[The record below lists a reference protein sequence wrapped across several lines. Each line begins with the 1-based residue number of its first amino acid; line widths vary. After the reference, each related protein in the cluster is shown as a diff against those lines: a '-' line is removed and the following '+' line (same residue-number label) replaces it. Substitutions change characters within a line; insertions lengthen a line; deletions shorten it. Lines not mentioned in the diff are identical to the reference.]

1 MDVIKSMPAPG
12 VASDKLAQ
20 RLRIRLSVYFALATC
35 LAGLTLSG
43 NPDTEMLPVIACFF
57 AVVGLVFVDW
67 LGWFALPQVAA
78 YGSLGLIALYSVT
91 RFLDQG
97 ISVADDMQMV
107 LVAELLVLVQAVLMM
122 QAKNRRIY
130 EQLAIFCLLE
140 LVVSAIFNDA
150 ISFGLLLLPLGVIGA
165 AALALLQTQAV
176 IEDAFIDSP
185 PPSRRRAKA
194 SPPVARMLAHDSAGS
209 ADAFRRSAL
218 ILPRVTTAVLTP
230 AVFLVS
236 LLFFYGLPRTN
247 PTAQAGSGGRALV
260 GFSESIRLGQIGRML
275 QSDAPALKI
284 ELRDRLSGEPY
295 TSVGRLYLRG
305 TVLEDYRPNPEMA
318 GSWSAIPT
326 SQSSWQRIFPS
337 LSKRE
342 LAEGLA
348 DDIRV
353 RITAEATNS
362 PALFSLP
369 PYHDLET
376 GRGLAHH
383 HGRWLIRR
391 GQSLNSVR
399 SDRMEYQF
407 GSTAFRG
414 GRQTRMLPY
423 VPFRGEG
430 LGEFPLDGH
439 GLGATSKPPY
449 SGKGSPFD
457 DFYVRRCMNVDLS
470 WTPAAKR
477 LSDALVV
484 GQTLDPL
491 EVAIAVEKFLVSS
504 GNYQY
509 TLDLSG
515 RNAPGAD
522 PIEEFLTVHRRG
534 TCQHFA
540 SAMALMLRCQ
550 GIPARL
556 VVGFSTNEFNSLGG
570 FYVARQLH
578 AHAWVE
584 ALLDAKWLRPEDLG
598 GSRPTQVAEAH
609 WVRFDPTP
617 GGGGVERPEGGA
629 ISEML
634 DLAHSIWTD
643 YVVQRGSRLSAS
655 EDFAGKELEATPYRR
670 WVERFESGLTAAAE
684 SAPATTFKR
693 AVERFSWS
701 GALAGVVIGCLLI
714 GLWQIRWGGLDWRAL
729 LGRGQQ
735 RSELMLPREPFFRET
750 LKLLE
755 RAGVH
760 RSASQTPLEV
770 TVQGALALRLR
781 GGPDLEQPL
790 RLLTEAFYHRRFGA
804 ADGFATLAI
813 PPQSAAIEAALSDVR
828 EAVEGLESQDR
839 NPSDPTERI

>member
-1 MDVIKSMPAPG
+1 MEVGSTISSPKG
-12 VASDKLAQ
+12 ASERLAK
-20 RLRIRLSVYFALATC
+20 RLRTRLSICFALATC

-57 AVVGLVFVDW
+57 AVVGLVFVDL
-67 LGWFALPQVAA
+67 LGWFALPQIAA

-176 IEDAFIDSP
+176 IEDAFTGSSPQARRWAKTP
-185 PPSRRRAKA
+185 PPVSLL
-194 SPPVARMLAHDSAGS
+194 SHDSAGS
-209 ADAFRRSAL
+209 IDSFRRSGL
-218 ILPRVTTAVLTP
+218 VLPRVTTAVLTP

-247 PTAQAGSGGRALV
+247 PTAQAGSGGRVLV

-284 ELRDRLSGEPY
+284 ELRDRQSGESY

-305 TVLEDYRPNPEMA
+305 AVLEDYRLNPEMPGA
-318 GSWSAIPT
+318 WSAIPT
-326 SQSSWQRIFPS
+326 SQASWQRVFPS
-337 LSKRE
+337 LSE
-342 LAEGLA
+342 SDLAEGLA

-353 RITAEATNS
+353 RVTAEAANS
-362 PALFSLP
+362 PALFALA
-369 PYHDLET
+369 PYHDLEA

-391 GQSLNSVR
+391 RQSLATVR

-414 GRQTRMLPY
+414 GRQTRMVPY
-423 VPFRGEG
+423 IPFRGEG
-430 LGEFPLDGH
+430 LGELPLDASGF
-439 GLGATSKPPY
+439 GSGSVSSFFEKPALP
-449 SGKGSPFD
+449 D
-457 DFYVRRCMNVDLS
+457 DFYIRRCVDVDLT
-470 WTPAAKR
+470 WVPAAKR
-477 LSDALVV
+477 LSDSLVE
-484 GQTLDPL
+484 GQRLDPL
-491 EVAIAVEKFLVSS
+491 GVALAVEKFLVSS

-540 SAMALMLRCQ
+540 SAMALMLRSQ
-550 GIPARL
+550 GIPTRL
-556 VVGFSTNEFNSLGG
+556 VVGYSTNEFNSLGG

-584 ALLDAKWLRPEDLG
+584 ALIDRKWLRPEDLG
-598 GSRPTQVAEAH
+598 GSRPTQAADAY

-629 ISEML
+629 FSEML
-634 DLAHSIWTD
+634 DLAHSIWAD
-643 YVVQRGSRLSAS
+643 YVVQRGSRIATS
-655 EDFAGKELEATPYRR
+655 EDLGGEELEATPYRR
-670 WVERFESGLTAAAE
+670 WIERFEASLTAAGE
-684 SAPATTFKR
+684 SAPVIAFKR
-693 AVERFSWS
+693 AVERFSWA
-701 GALAGVVIGCLLI
+701 GALAGVAIGCLLI
-714 GLWQIRWGGLDWRAL
+714 GLWQVRWGGLEWRSL
-729 LGRGQQ
+729 LGRRPR
-735 RSELMLPREPFFRET
+735 RSALSLPREPFFLET
-750 LKLLE
+750 LRLLE

-760 RSASQTPLEV
+760 RRANQTPLEL
-770 TVQGALALRLR
+770 TVQGANALRRR
-781 GGPDLEQPL
+781 GGPDLEPPL
-790 RLLTEAFYHRRFGA
+790 RLLTEAFYHRRFGV
-804 ADGFATLAI
+804 ADGLTIEATA
-813 PPQSAAIEAALSDVR
+813 PQSADIDAALSDVR
-828 EAVEGLESQDR
+828 EAIDRLETQARD
-839 NPSDPTERI
+839 PSAPIERS

>member
-1 MDVIKSMPAPG
+1 METVNPIPYPG
-12 VASDKLAQ
+12 GASDKLAK

-57 AVVGLVFVDW
+57 AVIGLVFVDL

-185 PPSRRRAKA
+185 PPTRRRTKA
-194 SPPVARMLAHDSAGS
+194 APAVRMFARDSSGS
-209 ADAFRRSAL
+209 ADSFRRSGL

-230 AVFLVS
+230 AVFFVS

-305 TVLEDYRPNPEMA
+305 AVLEDYRPNPEMA

-326 SQSSWQRIFPS
+326 SQSSWHRVFPA
-337 LSKRE
+337 LSERE
-342 LAEGLA
+342 LAEGVA

-362 PALFSLP
+362 PSLFAIA

-383 HGRWLIRR
+383 PGRWLIRR
-391 GQSLNSVR
+391 RQSLNSVR

-423 VPFRGEG
+423 VPFRGED
-430 LGEFPLDGH
+430 LGEFPLDGN
-439 GLGATSKPPY
+439 GFGSASKPLFLDKR
-449 SGKGSPFD
+449 SLFD
-457 DFYVRRCMNVDLS
+457 DFYVRRCMDVDLA

-477 LSDALVV
+477 LSDALVE

-491 EVAIAVEKFLVSS
+491 GVALAVEKFLVSS

-515 RNAPGAD
+515 RNVPGAD

-540 SAMALMLRCQ
+540 SAMTLMLRCQ

-584 ALLDAKWLRPEDLG
+584 ALLDAKSLRPEDLG
-598 GSRPTQVAEAH
+598 GARPTQMADAH

-629 ISEML
+629 LSEML
-634 DLAHSIWTD
+634 DLAHSIWAD
-643 YVVQRGSRLSAS
+643 YVVQRGSRVSAS
-655 EDFAGKELEATPYRR
+655 EDFVGKELEATPYRR
-670 WVERFESGLTAAAE
+670 WIERFEAGLTAAAE
-684 SAPATTFKR
+684 SSPATSFKR
-693 AVERFSWS
+693 AVERFSWL
-701 GALAGVVIGCLLI
+701 GALGGVVIGCLLI
-714 GLWQIRWGGLDWRAL
+714 GLWQIRWGGLDWRSL
-729 LGRGQQ
+729 LGRGPQ
-735 RSELMLPREPFFRET
+735 RSALALPREPFFLET

-770 TVQGALALRLR
+770 TAQGAVALQLR

-790 RLLTEAFYHRRFGA
+790 RLLTEAFYDRRFGVA
-804 ADGFATLAI
+804 CGLATEAI
-813 PPQSAAIEAALSDVR
+813 APQSPAIAAALSDVR
-828 EAVEGLESQDR
+828 EAIEGIESQAR

>member
-1 MDVIKSMPAPG
+1 MG
-12 VASDKLAQ
+12 VGTSIPSAGGASDKLAK
-20 RLRIRLSVYFALATC
+20 RLRIRLSIYFALATC

-57 AVVGLVFVDW
+57 AIVGLVFVDL
-67 LGWFALPQVAA
+67 LGWFALPQIAA

-176 IEDAFIDSP
+176 IEDAFTDSP
-185 PPSRRRAKA
+185 PQSRRRSKT
-194 SPPVARMLAHDSAGS
+194 PPEVGLLGHDSAGS
-209 ADAFRRSAL
+209 ADSFRRSGL
-218 ILPRVTTAVLTP
+218 IMPRVTTAVLTP

-247 PTAQAGSGGRALV
+247 PTAQAGSGGRVLV

-284 ELRDRLSGEPY
+284 ELRDRQSGEAY

-305 TVLEDYRPNPEMA
+305 AVLEDYRPNPEMA
-318 GSWSAIPT
+318 GSWAAIPT
-326 SQSSWQRIFPS
+326 SQSSWQRVLPT
-337 LSKRE
+337 LSE
-342 LAEGLA
+342 SDLAEGLA

-353 RITAEATNS
+353 RITAESTNS
-362 PALFSLP
+362 PALFAVA

-391 GQSLNSVR
+391 RQSFNVVR

-430 LGEFPLDGH
+430 LGEVPLAANGF
-439 GLGATSKPPY
+439 GSASLS
-449 SGKGSPFD
+449 SFFGKRSLPD
-457 DFYVRRCMNVDLS
+457 DFYVRRCADVDLA

-477 LSDALVV
+477 LSDTLVE
-484 GQTLDPL
+484 GQELDPL
-491 EVAIAVEKFLVSS
+491 GVALAVEKFLVMS
-504 GNYQY
+504 GNYEY

-515 RNAPGAD
+515 RNTPGAD

-540 SAMALMLRCQ
+540 SAMALMLRSQ
-550 GIPARL
+550 GIPTRL
-556 VVGFSTNEFNSLGG
+556 VVGYSTNEFNSLGG

-584 ALLDAKWLRPEDLG
+584 ALIEAKWLRPEDLG
-598 GSRPTQVAEAH
+598 GSRPTQLADAY

-617 GGGGVERPEGGA
+617 GGGGVERPAGGA

-634 DLAHSIWTD
+634 DLAHSIWAD
-643 YVVQRGSRLSAS
+643 YVVQRGSRISSS
-655 EDFAGKELEATPYRR
+655 EDLAGKESEASPYRR
-670 WVERFESGLTAAAE
+670 WIERFEALLSVASE
-684 SAPATTFKR
+684 SAPVTSFKR
-693 AVERFSWS
+693 AVQQFSWA
-701 GALAGVVIGCLLI
+701 GALWGVGFGCLLI
-714 GLWQIRWGGLDWRAL
+714 GLWQIRWGGLEWRSMLVRRPRRSAL
-729 LGRGQQ
+729 A
-735 RSELMLPREPFFRET
+735 LPREPFFLET
-750 LKLLE
+750 VRLLE

-760 RSASQTPLEV
+760 RSASQTPLEL
-770 TVQGALALRLR
+770 TAQGAIALRLR
-781 GGPDLEQPL
+781 GCPNLEQPL
-790 RLLTEAFYHRRFGA
+790 RLLTEAFYHRRFGV
-804 ADGFATLAI
+804 ADGLATTALA
-813 PPQSAAIEAALSDVR
+813 PQSADIDAALSDVR
-828 EAVEGLESQDR
+828 EAIERLESQSRD
-839 NPSDPTERI
+839 PSDPTERI